1 MQILRNEVRTG
12 LLVILTLGLVVGV
25 VLYIS
30 SPGLFRPQKMFL
42 VYFDNAAG
50 VKPGAAVM
58 LAGRK
63 IGTVSDIQSP
73 VPLNDRP
80 EHNPNYEAMVRVQ
93 VAQDAQIYKE
103 TTVSMRSFGLLAELV
118 IDFTDGNPASG
129 LAVQNEKFVGTRS
142 PDLGELGPLI
152 IQKLEPALKQSA
164 ATLAELQRTS
174 QNLTTL
180 TARDSVLIATLKN
193 FEVVGANLKGVTEK
207 GGGIDSALV
216 KFQDVL
222 TNIKDVTT
230 QMEKDGNLEKTL
242 ANFKAASARL
252 KTILDSLDE
261 TMNSVLPRLDL
272 IVQDLNQLTGKL
284 KQQPWRVVWPTT
296 IKYPEGQQ
304 GGETPPRAPQKKKK
318 KSSG

>member
-12 LLVILTLGLVVGV
+12 LLVILTLGFVVGI

-30 SPGLFRPQKMFL
+30 SPGLFRPQKKFF

-63 IGTVSDIQSP
+63 IGTVADIQSP

-80 EHNPNYEAMVRVQ
+80 EHHINYEAMVRVQ

-103 TTVSMRSFGLLAELV
+103 TTVAMRSFGLLAELV
-118 IDFTDGNPASG
+118 IDFTNGNPASG
-129 LAVQNEKFVGTRS
+129 LAEPNDKFVGTRA

-152 IQKLEPALKQSA
+152 IQKLEPALKQSE
-164 ATLAELQRTS
+164 ATLAELQKTS
-174 QNLTTL
+174 QNLTAL
-180 TARDSVLIATLKN
+180 TARDSLLTGTLKN
-193 FEVVGANLKGVTEK
+193 FQIVGENLKGVTEK
-207 GGGIDSALV
+207 GGAIDAALL
-216 KFQDVL
+216 KFDDVL
-222 TNIKDVTT
+222 SNVKDVTV
-230 QMEKDGNLEKTL
+230 QLEKDSNLEKTL
-242 ANFKAASARL
+242 ANFKASSARL
-252 KTILDSLDE
+252 KTILDSLDK
-261 TMNSVLPRLDL
+261 TMDSVLPRLDL
-272 IVQDLNQLTGKL
+272 IVQDLNQLTDKL

-304 GGETPPRAPQKKKK
+304 GGEEKPRVPRKR
-318 KSSG
+318 KSE